1 MFLTVLSFLSVALAS
16 DVPVPPVN
24 PPNCGNYISPPIKDR
39 PIYLGDPRDWPLLIA
54 TNPTGEIL
62 IVGAVQLD
70 EIGDPIACFQLGTV
84 APYSTGTFDVP
95 EILLGPLG
103 FNCTTECELAAA
115 GQ

>member
-24 PPNCGNYISPPIKDR
+24 PPNCGN
-39 PIYLGDPRDWPLLIA
+39 
-54 TNPTGEIL
+54 
-62 IVGAVQLD
+62 
-70 EIGDPIACFQLGTV
+70 
-84 APYSTGTFDVP
+84 
-95 EILLGPLG
+95 LGPLG